1 VKAFAVTAATATLDQ
16 IDGRVL
22 AHTVR
27 RPTGKGI
34 LLRKGQILGPADLA
48 LIHQAGGELHLLPP
62 DRGDLHEDEAGAR
75 LARAAVGEGLKIT
88 GPVESQY
95 QLLATRRG
103 LLRVDVESLRR
114 INSLEGL
121 SLFTTFDYQPVEV
134 GDNVGS
140 AKVIPIL
147 LPADL
152 LAEAEAICLERPP
165 IVVKAFHPRRV
176 AALVLDRID
185 AATVERFERDMR
197 LKLGWFGSELVTVEL
212 VEDRVEAFVA
222 ALDRVRGQADAIM
235 AAGASSLDPL
245 EPLFVA
251 LRQVG
256 ARLVKH
262 GVPAHPGSLFWL
274 AYQETIP
281 IFGLS
286 SCEMFSHKTILDLVL
301 PRLMAGERVGRDELI
316 SMGHGGLLARYMAFR
331 FPPYTGQERD
341 A

>member
-1 VKAFAVTAATATLDQ
+1 VKAFAVTAATATADQ
-16 IDGRVL
+16 IAGRVL

-27 RPTGKGI
+27 RPTGKGV
-34 LLRKGQILGPADLA
+34 LLRKGQVLAAGDLE
-48 LIHQAGGELHLLPP
+48 LVHQAGGELHLLEPEWAE
-62 DRGDLHEDEAGAR
+62 LHEDEAGAR
-75 LARAAVGEGLKIT
+75 LARAAAGEGLEIS

-95 QLLATRRG
+95 QLMAAQRG

-114 INSLEGL
+114 VNSLEGL
-121 SLFTTFDYQPVEV
+121 SLFTTFDYTPVEV

-152 LAEAEAICLERPP
+152 LAEAEAICRERPP
-165 IVVKAFHPRRV
+165 IVVKAFEPRRV

-185 AATVERFERDMR
+185 RPTVERFERDMR
-197 LKLGWFGSELVTVEL
+197 LKLSWFGSELVGVEL

-222 ALDRVRGQADAIM
+222 ALERVAGEADTIM

-251 LRQVG
+251 LQRVG

-274 AYQETIP
+274 AYQGSVP

-286 SCEMFSHKTILDLVL
+286 SCEMFSHRTILDLVL
-301 PRLMAGERVGRDELI
+301 PRLMAGERVGREELI
-316 SMGHGGLLARYMAFR
+316 SIGHGGLLARYMAFR
-331 FPPYTGQERD
+331 FPPYAGRERPG
-341 A
+341 